1 MCRAAAPSRLLIRP
15 ATAAVTSPA
24 RGNSFRLIVKVS
36 MGGRHFHGAVT
47 PRHFYVAVA
56 TAPTCLDTGPAC
68 ADHSPREEG
77 LSMRDRRLTRRTF
90 LAGAAGASAALAL
103 PLRLDGAPAVK
114 KGASLRLWILKTYV
128 EPTNKAI
135 EGSAQRW

>member
-24 RGNSFRLIVKVS
+24 RGSSFRLIVKVS

-56 TAPTCLDTGPAC
+56 VRDCALDARRAGADSDATLKPRGGRHGGAQDRPA
-68 ADHSPREEG
+68 R
-77 LSMRDRRLTRRTF
+77 RDRDREVR
-90 LAGAAGASAALAL
+90 
-103 PLRLDGAPAVK
+103 P
-114 KGASLRLWILKTYV
+114 
-128 EPTNKAI
+128 
-135 EGSAQRW
+135 